1 LEINVDLTPFKS
13 PQLKKLYWRKPMW
26 KLVVGF
32 IVFAGLALYVISK
45 GGDSL
50 DMSGEKHGADAVH
63 SPAPAP
69 AAAPAAPAAADAA
82 PAAPATTPAAPAT
95 TPAAAPAPASK

>member
-1 LEINVDLTPFKS
+1 
-13 PQLKKLYWRKPMW
+13 MW

-32 IVFAGLALYVISK
+32 IVFAGVALFVISK

-50 DMSGEKHGADAVH
+50 DMSGEKHGAEAVH

-69 AAAPAAPAAADAA
+69 AAPAAPAAADAA
-82 PAAPATTPAAPAT
+82 PAAPAAPAT
-95 TPAAAPAPASK
+95 TPAAAPAPTSK